1 MYRHGLCRVLTMLN
15 LSTQREKCTSIAL
28 SLFIRLPL
36 DLIVGQFDIYPSNDA
51 SASSFAQDG
60 CKEVLETITKEV
72 FMFLQSS
79 NAEVSMQAQSSS
91 SENNTWRGLLIGF
104 VPLALLVVMAV
115 IALIRQLFDPSGF
128 FVVRQA
134 ALITLIAGLV
144 IALVIFVVAIVL
156 TLRRVAAWQRIGAT
170 KSSRAAL
177 WSLGIT
183 AFIVLLP
190 VLLAI
195 VL

>member
-1 MYRHGLCRVLTMLN
+1 M
-15 LSTQREKCTSIAL
+15 
-28 SLFIRLPL
+28 
-36 DLIVGQFDIYPSNDA
+36 
-51 SASSFAQDG
+51 SFQP
-60 CKEVLETITKEV
+60 
-72 FMFLQSS
+72 S
-79 NAEVSMQAQSSS
+79 NAEQSMQAKLSFSG
-91 SENNTWRGLLIGF
+91 NNTWRGLLIGF
-104 VPLALLVVMAV
+104 VPLALLVVVVVIILAV

-128 FVVRQA
+128 FVVQQA

-156 TLRRVAAWQRIGAT
+156 TLRRVAAWQQIGAT

-190 VLLAI
+190 VI
-195 VL
+195 VAFVLPQNPAP

>member
-1 MYRHGLCRVLTMLN
+1 M
-15 LSTQREKCTSIAL
+15 S
-28 SLFIRLPL
+28 
-36 DLIVGQFDIYPSNDA
+36 
-51 SASSFAQDG
+51 
-60 CKEVLETITKEV
+60 
-72 FMFLQSS
+72 LQSS
-79 NAEVSMQAQSSS
+79 NAEVSMRAQSSS

-104 VPLALLVVMAV
+104 VPLALLVVMVVIALAV
-115 IALIRQLFDPSGF
+115 TALIRQFLDPSGF
-128 FVVRQA
+128 FVVQQA

-156 TLRRVAAWQRIGAT
+156 TLQRVAAWQQIGAT

-195 VL
+195 VLPQNPAP

>member
-1 MYRHGLCRVLTMLN
+1 M
-15 LSTQREKCTSIAL
+15 SIAL
-28 SLFIRLPL
+28 SLFIRQPS
-36 DLIVGQFDIYPSNDA
+36 DLIVGL
-51 SASSFAQDG
+51 
-60 CKEVLETITKEV
+60 LEAITKEV
-72 FMFLQSS
+72 FMSLQSS
-79 NAEVSMQAQSSS
+79 NAEVSMRAKSSS

-104 VPLALLVVMAV
+104 VPLALLVVMVVIALAV
-115 IALIRQLFDPSGF
+115 TALIRQLFDPSGF
-128 FVVRQA
+128 FVVQQA

-156 TLRRVAAWQRIGAT
+156 TLRRVAAWQQIGAT

-195 VL
+195 VLPQKSCSVTFFRRRLAKCGSQSFYSMA